1 MSKHLGSVSHC
12 DLLVY
17 IVGRTWVAWWEL
29 KLVEETVCAK
39 GEVVAV

>member
-1 MSKHLGSVSHC
+1 MIKHLGSVSHC

-17 IVGRTWVAWWEL
+17 IVGRTWVAWWEPM
-29 KLVEETVCAK
+29 VEEAVCAK